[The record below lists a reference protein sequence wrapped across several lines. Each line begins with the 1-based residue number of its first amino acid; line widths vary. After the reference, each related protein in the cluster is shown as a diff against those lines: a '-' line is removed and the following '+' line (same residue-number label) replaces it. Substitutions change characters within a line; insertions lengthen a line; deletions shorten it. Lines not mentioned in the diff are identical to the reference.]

1 MILADKIINERKK
14 NGWSQEELAG
24 MLGVSRQSISKWE
37 SAQAVPDLQRIL
49 KMAEIFGVT
58 TDYLLKDEL
67 EPEAYKANAYSQ
79 ETREE
84 NVRIV
89 TLEEADNFLNLEKKI
104 SPVFANAVSLCIIS
118 PALLMFLSELSETGV
133 LSESLATGIGLTV
146 LLVLVAIA
154 VFMFITSASKIKDYE
169 FLEKNVFETAYGV
182 TGMVKEKQNAYN
194 QTHTNSI
201 AFGVIL
207 CILSVVP
214 LLLAAS
220 FAEENDLILVSAVSL
235 LLIIVSIGV
244 NLIVRTSIILG
255 SFKKLLQESDYSA
268 QAKKENAV
276 LEPMS
281 GVYWAIV
288 VAGYLALSFITNRW
302 EITWVIWPIAGVLY
316 GAFAAVIKLLCK
328 KDK

>member
-67 EPEAYKANAYSQ
+67 EPEEDKANAYSQ
-79 ETREE
+79 ETKES

-89 TLEEADNFLNLEKKI
+89 TLEDADNFLNLEKKI

-118 PALLMFLSELSETGV
+118 PALLLFLGGLSEIGAV
-133 LSESLATGIGLTV
+133 SESLAAGIGLTV
-146 LLVLVAIA
+146 LLILVAIA
-154 VFMFITSASKIKDYE
+154 VFMFITSDSKIKDYK
-169 FLEKNVFETAYGV
+169 FLEKDVFETAYGV

-201 AFGVIL
+201 AFGVML

-214 LLLAAS
+214 LFLAAG
-220 FAEENDLILVSAVSL
+220 FAEENDFIFGSAISL
-235 LLIIVSIGV
+235 LLIIVSVGV
-244 NLIVRTSIILG
+244 NLIVRTSIISG
-255 SFKKLLQESDYSA
+255 SFQKLLQESDYSVEV
-268 QAKKENAV
+268 KKGNAV
-276 LEPMS
+276 FEPVS

-288 VAGYLALSFITNRW
+288 LAGYLAFSFITNKW
-302 EITWVIWPIAGVLY
+302 GITWVVWPVAGVLY
-316 GAFAAVIKLLCK
+316 GAFATVVKLLCK